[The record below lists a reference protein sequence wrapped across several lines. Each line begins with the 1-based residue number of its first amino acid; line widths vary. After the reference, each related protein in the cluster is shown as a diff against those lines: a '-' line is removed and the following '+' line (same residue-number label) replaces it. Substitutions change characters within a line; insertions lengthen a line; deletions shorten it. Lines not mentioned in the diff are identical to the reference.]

1 MNGVKLYQTPEVFL
15 PSDVR
20 GYYFCPPG
28 IFLFKDF
35 IPFLLKGKVRICL
48 SQLDGAQILTF
59 MRRFKFLC
67 VGGIIRLPGRI
78 PRFSK
83 NILNSMTT
91 Q

>member
-1 MNGVKLYQTPEVFL
+1 MKIWLKAFFAGEKRNRVAKTGETFVNGVKLYQTPEVFL

-48 SQLDGAQILTF
+48 SQLDGSQISSFT
-59 MRRFKFLC
+59 RRFKF
-67 VGGIIRLPGRI
+67 
-78 PRFSK
+78 
-83 NILNSMTT
+83 
-91 Q
+91 